1 MPGPLERA
9 RVRCEPV
16 GHERWLT
23 DCGGPTLPIEQASRR
38 QSLDDLPALIAVPR
52 AAAILGLTRATAY
65 RYAAAGELPTRRF
78 GGRRVYVVTAKLRAL
93 IEPGG
98 EAA

>member
-1 MPGPLERA
+1 MTEREEA
-9 RVRCEPV
+9 ITPE
-16 GHERWLT
+16 
-23 DCGGPTLPIEQASRR
+23 ASRR
-38 QSLDDLPALIAVPR
+38 LPFERASQSQSLDDLPALISVPK

>member
-1 MPGPLERA
+1 MTEGEEAIIAEAGR
-9 RVRCEPV
+9 R
-16 GHERWLT
+16 
-23 DCGGPTLPIEQASRR
+23 LPIEQARRR
-38 QSLDDLPALIAVPR
+38 QSLDDLPALISVPK

-78 GGRRVYVVTAKLRAL
+78 GGRRVYVVTARLRAL
-93 IEPGG
+93 IETGG